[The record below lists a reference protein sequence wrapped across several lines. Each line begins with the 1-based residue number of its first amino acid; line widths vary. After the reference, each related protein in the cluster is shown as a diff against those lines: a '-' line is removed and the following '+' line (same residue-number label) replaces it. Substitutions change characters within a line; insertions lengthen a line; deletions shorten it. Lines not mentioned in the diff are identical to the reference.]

1 MQQYMSAMAD
11 DRTKKAPRCF
21 FHSEPQLKQEG
32 EFKSMEGL
40 NNLFMDTTEKEAAIL
55 GEGILHRFLTKGIL
69 KSHYCILTNKRMYVR
84 GTYFHNTD
92 RAYRIRKGEY
102 TIDVRDITSSGFS
115 TARFGGVFVLEIL
128 FVILLS
134 ILTGFFLLF
143 VQAVD
148 HLYFGLDTIIWN
160 CIILLIIGLVAVPI
174 FFYFSP
180 CRIFVIEYTGGK
192 IAFLSFG
199 YLDDD
204 FRMFQRELFKVKD
217 AYLDS
222 SSQRPEGA
230 NGANFEKKEN
240 NT

>member
-1 MQQYMSAMAD
+1 
-11 DRTKKAPRCF
+11 
-21 FHSEPQLKQEG
+21 
-32 EFKSMEGL
+32 MEGL
-40 NNLFMDTTEKEAAIL
+40 NNLFMDATEKEAAIL
-55 GEGILHRFLTKGIL
+55 GELILHRFLTKGIL
-69 KSHYCILTNKRMYVR
+69 KSRFCVLTNKRVYVG

-92 RAYRIRKGEY
+92 GAYRIRKGEY

-115 TARFGGVFVLEIL
+115 TVRFGGVFLLEVL

-148 HLYFGLDTIIWN
+148 HIYFGLDAIIWN
-160 CIILLIIGLVAVPI
+160 CTILLIIGLVAVPI

-180 CRIFVIEYTGGK
+180 FRIFVIEYTGGK

-217 AYLDS
+217 ACLDP
-222 SSQRPEGA
+222 SSQRPA
-230 NGANFEKKEN
+230 PADAANFEKKEN
-240 NT
+240 TT